1 VGPYVQREVKE
12 MRDYEA
18 MFIIK
23 PDLEEEAVNATVA
36 KFQDLVTGGGG
47 TVHNVDR
54 WGKRRLAYEIADY
67 TEGIYVVMDFSAESG
82 VARELERVFRIT
94 DEVIRHLIVR
104 KGD

>member
-1 VGPYVQREVKE
+1 

-47 TVHNVDR
+47 TVNKLDR
-54 WGKRRLAYEIADY
+54 WGKRRLAYEIAGY
-67 TEGIYVVMDFSAESG
+67 TEGLYVVMDFSAESS

>member
-1 VGPYVQREVKE
+1 

-23 PDLEEEAVNATVA
+23 PDLEEEAVSATVT
-36 KFQDLVTGGGG
+36 KFENLVTASGGS
-47 TVHNVDR
+47 VNNVDR
-54 WGKRRLAYEIADY
+54 WGKRRLAYEIAGY
-67 TEGIYVVMDFSAESG
+67 TEGVYAIMDFSAESA

-94 DEVIRHLIVR
+94 DEVIRHLVVR

>member
-1 VGPYVQREVKE
+1 
-12 MRDYEA
+12 
-18 MFIIK
+18 MFILK
-23 PDLEEEAVNATVA
+23 PDLEEEAVNAAVT

-47 TVHNVDR
+47 TVSNVDR
-54 WGKRRLAYEIADY
+54 WGKRRLAYEIAGY
-67 TEGIYVVMDFSAESG
+67 TEGIYVVMEFSAEPG

>member
-1 VGPYVQREVKE
+1 
-12 MRDYEA
+12 MRDYET
-18 MFIIK
+18 MFILK
-23 PDLEEEAVNATVA
+23 PDLEEEAVNAAVT

-47 TVHNVDR
+47 TVSNVDR
-54 WGKRRLAYEIADY
+54 WGKRRLAYEIAGY
-67 TEGIYVVMDFSAESG
+67 TEGIYVVMEFSAEPG

>member
-1 VGPYVQREVKE
+1 
-12 MRDYEA
+12 MRDYET
-18 MFIIK
+18 MFILK
-23 PDLEEEAVNATVA
+23 PNLEEEAVNAAVT

-47 TVHNVDR
+47 TVSNVDR
-54 WGKRRLAYEIADY
+54 WGKRRLAYEIAGY
-67 TEGIYVVMDFSAESG
+67 TEGIYVVMEFSAEPG